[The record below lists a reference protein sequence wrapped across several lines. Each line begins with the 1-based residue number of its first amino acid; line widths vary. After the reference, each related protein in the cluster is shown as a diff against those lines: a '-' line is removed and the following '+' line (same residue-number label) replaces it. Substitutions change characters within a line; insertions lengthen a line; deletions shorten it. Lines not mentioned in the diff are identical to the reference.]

1 MLMKGMIANM
11 EERKIGFFKRMF
23 RSIKDF
29 DEYKEYAIEKTGTSI
44 KYFLKLMI
52 VFSLIISIAMAIRFY
67 LWMND
72 GADYIRN
79 NLANFELK
87 DGKLSV
93 EQEEPIIIENENSP
107 FNIIL
112 IDTRERSEE
121 EKNEQIEKVKS
132 YTSGILLT
140 EDQIML
146 KMPFE
151 EQGQTESWYSYEALG
166 TGDMTKET
174 LLANTTTQNI
184 IYMSLVFYLGTL
196 VYLFIMY
203 AILALLDV
211 ILLAILGFIVS
222 RILRIPLRFAPTW
235 NIAVYALTL
244 PILLNALYIF
254 VNVLFGIEIK
264 YFGVMYNAIS
274 YIYMITAILLI
285 KSDIIKRNMEVSALV
300 QEQEKVK
307 QELEKQREEEEKRK
321 QEEEKEK
328 QKEKEKK
335 EEKGD
340 SPEGSKA

>member
-1 MLMKGMIANM
+1 M

-23 RSIKDF
+23 RAIKDF

-52 VFSLIISIAMAIRFY
+52 FFSLIISIAMTIRFY
-67 LWMND
+67 YWMD
-72 GADYIRN
+72 GGLEYIKNNIAD
-79 NLANFELK
+79 FELK
-87 DGKLSV
+87 DGKLTVS
-93 EQEEPIIIENENSP
+93 QEEPILIENENSP
-107 FNIIL
+107 LNIIL
-112 IDTRERSEE
+112 IDTRERTEE

-132 YTSGILLT
+132 YTSGMLLT

-146 KMPFE
+146 KMPFS
-151 EQGQTESWYSYEALG
+151 EQGQTESWYSYDALG
-166 TGDMTKET
+166 VENITKES
-174 LLANTTTQNI
+174 LIASATTGSL
-184 IYMSLVFYLGTL
+184 IYISFIFYLGTV
-196 VYLFIMY
+196 VYLFVMY
-203 AILALLDV
+203 AVLALLDV
-211 ILLAILGFIVS
+211 VLLAILGFIVS

-235 NIAVYALTL
+235 NVAVYALTL

-285 KSDIIKRNMEVSALV
+285 KSDIIKRNMEVTAIV
-300 QEQEKVK
+300 EEQEKVK
-307 QELEKQREEEEKRK
+307 QELEKQREDEEKRK

>member
-1 MLMKGMIANM
+1 MKGLIIDM

-23 RSIKDF
+23 RAIKDF

-44 KYFLKLMI
+44 KYFLKLMLF
-52 VFSLIISIAMAIRFY
+52 FSLIISIAMTIRFY
-67 LWMND
+67 SWMD
-72 GADYIRN
+72 EGLEYIKN
-79 NLANFELK
+79 NIAEFELK
-87 DGKLSV
+87 DGKLTVS
-93 EQEEPIIIENENSP
+93 QEEPIIIENENSP
-107 FNIIL
+107 LNIIL
-112 IDTRERSEE
+112 IDTRERTEE

-132 YTSGILLT
+132 YTSGMLLT

-146 KMPFE
+146 KMPFS

-166 TGDMTKET
+166 VENITKESLIVNAT
-174 LLANTTTQNI
+174 TGNLL
-184 IYMSLVFYLGTL
+184 YMSFVFYLGTV
-196 VYLFIMY
+196 VYLFVMY
-203 AILALLDV
+203 AVLALLDV
-211 ILLAILGFIVS
+211 VLLAILGFIVS
-222 RILRIPLRFAPTW
+222 RILRISLRFAPTW
-235 NIAVYALTL
+235 NVAVYALTL

-300 QEQEKVK
+300 EEQEKVK
-307 QELEKQREEEEKRK
+307 QELERKREEEEKRK

>member
-1 MLMKGMIANM
+1 MKGLIIDM

-23 RSIKDF
+23 RAIKDF

-44 KYFLKLMI
+44 KYFLKLMLF
-52 VFSLIISIAMAIRFY
+52 FSLIISIAMTIRFY
-67 LWMND
+67 SWMD
-72 GADYIRN
+72 EGLEYIKN
-79 NLANFELK
+79 NIAEFELK
-87 DGKLSV
+87 DGKLTVS
-93 EQEEPIIIENENSP
+93 QEEPIIIENENSP
-107 FNIIL
+107 LNIIL
-112 IDTRERSEE
+112 IDTRERTEE

-132 YTSGILLT
+132 YTSGMLLT

-146 KMPFE
+146 KMPFS

-166 TGDMTKET
+166 VENITKESLIVNAT
-174 LLANTTTQNI
+174 TGNLL
-184 IYMSLVFYLGTL
+184 YMSFIFYLGT
-196 VYLFIMY
+196 VAYLFVMY
-203 AILALLDV
+203 AVLALLDV
-211 ILLAILGFIVS
+211 VLLAILGFIVS

-235 NIAVYALTL
+235 NVAVYALTL

-285 KSDIIKRNMEVSALV
+285 KSDIIKRNMEVSAIV
-300 QEQEKVK
+300 EEQEKVK
-307 QELEKQREEEEKRK
+307 QELERQREEEEKRK

>member
-1 MLMKGMIANM
+1 MKGMIINM

-23 RSIKDF
+23 RAIKDF

-52 VFSLIISIAMAIRFY
+52 FFSLIISIAMTIRFY
-67 LWMND
+67 SWMD
-72 GADYIRN
+72 EGLEYIKN
-79 NLANFELK
+79 NIVDFELK
-87 DGKLSV
+87 DGKLTVS
-93 EQEEPIIIENENSP
+93 QEEPILIENENSP
-107 FNIIL
+107 LNIIL
-112 IDTRERSEE
+112 IDTRERTEE

-132 YTSGILLT
+132 YTSGMLLT

-146 KMPFE
+146 KMPFT
-151 EQGQTESWYSYEALG
+151 EQGQTESWYSYDALG
-166 TGDMTKET
+166 VENITKES
-174 LLANTTTQNI
+174 LIASATTGSL
-184 IYMSLVFYLGTL
+184 IYISFIFYLGTV
-196 VYLFIMY
+196 VYLFVMY
-203 AILALLDV
+203 AVLALLDV
-211 ILLAILGFIVS
+211 VLLAILGFIVS

-235 NIAVYALTL
+235 NVAVYALTL

-285 KSDIIKRNMEVSALV
+285 KSDIIKRNMEVTAIV
-300 QEQEKVK
+300 EEQEKVK
-307 QELEKQREEEEKRK
+307 QELERKREEEEKRK

>member
-1 MLMKGMIANM
+1 MKGMIINM

-23 RSIKDF
+23 RAIKDF

-52 VFSLIISIAMAIRFY
+52 FFSLIISIAMTIRFY
-67 LWMND
+67 SWMD
-72 GADYIRN
+72 EGLEYIKN
-79 NLANFELK
+79 NIVVFELK
-87 DGKLSV
+87 DGKLTVS
-93 EQEEPIIIENENSP
+93 QEEPILIENENSP
-107 FNIIL
+107 LNIIL
-112 IDTRERSEE
+112 IDTRERTEE

-132 YTSGILLT
+132 YTSGMLLT

-146 KMPFE
+146 KMPFT
-151 EQGQTESWYSYEALG
+151 EQGQTESWYSYDALG
-166 TGDMTKET
+166 VENITKES
-174 LLANTTTQNI
+174 LIASATTGSL
-184 IYMSLVFYLGTL
+184 IYISFIFYLGTV
-196 VYLFIMY
+196 VYLFVMY
-203 AILALLDV
+203 AVLALLDV
-211 ILLAILGFIVS
+211 VLLAILGFIVS

-235 NIAVYALTL
+235 NVAVYALTL

-285 KSDIIKRNMEVSALV
+285 KSDIIKRNMEVTAIV
-300 QEQEKVK
+300 EEQEKVK
-307 QELEKQREEEEKRK
+307 QELERKREEEEKRK

>member
-1 MLMKGMIANM
+1 MKGLIIDM
-11 EERKIGFFKRMF
+11 EERKKGFCKRMF
-23 RSIKDF
+23 RAKKDF
-29 DEYKEYAIEKTGTSI
+29 DEFKEYAIEKTGTSI
-44 KYFLKLMI
+44 KYFLKLMLF
-52 VFSLIISIAMAIRFY
+52 FSLIISIAMTIRFY
-67 LWMND
+67 SWMD
-72 GADYIRN
+72 EGLEYIKN
-79 NLANFELK
+79 NIAEFELK
-87 DGKLSV
+87 DGKLTVS
-93 EQEEPIIIENENSP
+93 QEEPIIIENENSP
-107 FNIIL
+107 LNIIL
-112 IDTRERSEE
+112 IDTRERTEE

-132 YTSGILLT
+132 YTSGMLLT

-146 KMPFE
+146 KMPFS

-166 TGDMTKET
+166 VENITKESLIVNAT
-174 LLANTTTQNI
+174 TGNLL
-184 IYMSLVFYLGTL
+184 YMSFVFYLGTV
-196 VYLFIMY
+196 VYLFVMY
-203 AILALLDV
+203 AVLALLDV
-211 ILLAILGFIVS
+211 VLLAILGFIVS
-222 RILRIPLRFAPTW
+222 RILRISLRFAPTW
-235 NIAVYALTL
+235 NVAVYALTL

-300 QEQEKVK
+300 EEQEKVK
-307 QELEKQREEEEKRK
+307 QELERKREEEEKRK

>member
-1 MLMKGMIANM
+1 M

-23 RSIKDF
+23 RAIKDF

-44 KYFLKLMI
+44 KYFLKLMLF
-52 VFSLIISIAMAIRFY
+52 FSLIISIAMTIRFY
-67 LWMND
+67 SWMD
-72 GADYIRN
+72 EGLEYIKN
-79 NLANFELK
+79 NIAEFELK
-87 DGKLSV
+87 DGKLTVS
-93 EQEEPIIIENENSP
+93 QEEPIIIENENSP
-107 FNIIL
+107 LNIIL
-112 IDTRERSEE
+112 IDTRERTEE

-132 YTSGILLT
+132 YTSGMLLT

-146 KMPFE
+146 KMPFS

-166 TGDMTKET
+166 VENITKESLIVNAT
-174 LLANTTTQNI
+174 TGNLL
-184 IYMSLVFYLGTL
+184 YMSFVFYLGTV
-196 VYLFIMY
+196 VYLFVMY
-203 AILALLDV
+203 AVLALLDV
-211 ILLAILGFIVS
+211 VLLAILGFIVS
-222 RILRIPLRFAPTW
+222 RILRISLRFAPTW
-235 NIAVYALTL
+235 NVAVYALTL

-300 QEQEKVK
+300 EEQEKVK
-307 QELEKQREEEEKRK
+307 QELERKREEEEKRK